1 MFPMNGSLTFSNRPK
16 KQRSAVPYPQVEL
29 VRTKNDIVN
38 LSLAQIR
45 DMSREELIALIRLA
59 DVPLLH
65 GGAMEHLPYSD
76 WATLERLAFL
86 AQRMLRNQGDHNDRP
101 EK

>member
-1 MFPMNGSLTFSNRPK
+1 MNGSLASANRPK
-16 KQRSAVPYPQVEL
+16 DQRKAVPSSQVEL

-45 DMSREELIALIRLA
+45 KMSREELIALIRLA

-65 GGAMEHLPYSD
+65 GGAMVHLPYAD
-76 WATLERLAFL
+76 RDTLERLAFL
-86 AQRMLRNQGDHNDRP
+86 AQRMLRNQGGHNNRP